1 VEFYDSISIK
11 LDRITGDEHIME
23 LYNSRSLFDGA
34 PRSKAHNDEDNK
46 KREDIIRDLFSPEKQ
61 IRDQYLDHSSN
72 GQYWKS
78 IRDGFDRALKTFRSP
93 PASQVPGAY
102 ISTLEKAGG
111 RKHRF
116 DYLAKTFWADDSSG
130 LKLEFKRG
138 TSIFDQPQFL
148 SLYAKRGTLTNEDVA
163 SYPEFLFENF
173 GSELG
178 KICGVKLPNK
188 DQYLKYVFRTKPKP
202 DTVFQDLYNS
212 SKSELREALL
222 SLQYKSTN
230 DYLVFL
236 RDSKALPTSD
246 SFQTELTN
254 QREKLFVSWDTST
267 QNFYVEQFSL
277 DDITV
282 KGDASLKSGRN
293 GYNVVE
299 FENLAGNKIEAL
311 LRWRNGPCVLN
322 PAWQISLR
330 ASSVK

>member
-1 VEFYDSISIK
+1 MELYDSIPIE

-23 LYNSRSLFDGA
+23 LYNSRSLFDEA

-72 GQYWKS
+72 GHYWKS

-111 RKHRF
+111 RNNRF
-116 DYLAKTFWADDSSG
+116 DYLAKTLWADDSSG

-148 SLYAKRGTLTNEDVA
+148 SLYAKRGTLTNADVA

-173 GSELG
+173 GSELE
-178 KICGVKLPNK
+178 KISGVKMPAK
-188 DQYLKYVFRTKPKP
+188 DYYVKYVFGTKPKP
-202 DTVFQDLYNS
+202 NTIFQDLYNA
-212 SKSELREALL
+212 SKKGLREPLL
-222 SLQYKSTN
+222 NLQYRSIN

-236 RDSKALPTSD
+236 RNIKDFPTSD
-246 SFQTELTN
+246 SFQAELTN

-267 QNFYVEQFSL
+267 QNFHVEQFSV
-277 DDITV
+277 DDMTV
-282 KGDASLKSGRN
+282 KGDASLKAGKN
-293 GYNVVE
+293 GFNVVE

-322 PAWQISLR
+322 PAWQIKLSV
-330 ASSVK
+330 SSIK